1 MRKMIQV
8 RNLSRKAAL
17 GLTLALS
24 LGALSACDGLLDAE
38 LPHLLTDAALDSEET
53 AETQVNSA
61 IALFECGYSTFGWI
75 ALGHEDVLEAIAG
88 LGATAAVYRAT
99 PSTGTCDTSS
109 FDQSWFD
116 QIMGARAA
124 LSREDGRGVY
134 DRINNEWSLGAAGE
148 RLSAI
153 SSIYL
158 AATFKHFGEFL
169 CEMTFDEG
177 SLVRPLE
184 AMEMADSWITTA
196 LGHIGGTDF
205 AMPFGISNSAS
216 NMAIALRAQIRWAKG
231 DATATG
237 HSRAGDLALAA
248 ADAAAVLAA
257 DPSFTAWVTRE
268 SGETRRNRLH
278 YTASE
283 VILSTMYDKIDFWN
297 PAIRRPNPAT
307 GVVWAD
313 PIIFTGYIDL
323 GIETATG
330 RAVSDAGYPLTT
342 ADAGTE
348 PDTRVRHVS
357 GPGTGAGTF
366 VIPMRYTDVADD
378 IPLVSWK
385 ELRLIQA
392 ENENVLGN
400 RAAAI
405 AFVDMIRADAGLP
418 LVTYIG
424 AGATFQE
431 VRYLIHEERRRSF
444 FMEGARY
451 YSTKIQNTDISWFPR
466 NEGNTPSLASY
477 VLQGGVRMLFPADE
491 YTLNPNFI
499 NLDSRG
505 TGCDADQAPWVT

>member
-1 MRKMIQV
+1 MKGGYLHNI
-8 RNLSRKAAL
+8 LL
-17 GLTLALS
+17 IES
-24 LGALSACDGLLDAE
+24 LQAE
-38 LPHLLTDAALDSEET
+38 
-53 AETQVNSA
+53 
-61 IALFECGYSTFGWI
+61 C
-75 ALGHEDVLEAIAG
+75 
-88 LGATAAVYRAT
+88 
-99 PSTGTCDTSS
+99 
-109 FDQSWFD
+109 
-116 QIMGARAA
+116 AR
-124 LSREDGRGVY
+124 
-134 DRINNEWSLGAAGE
+134 
-148 RLSAI
+148 
-153 SSIYL
+153 
-158 AATFKHFGEFL
+158 
-169 CEMTFDEG
+169 
-177 SLVRPLE
+177 
-184 AMEMADSWITTA
+184 
-196 LGHIGGTDF
+196 
-205 AMPFGISNSAS
+205 
-216 NMAIALRAQIRWAKG
+216 
-231 DATATG
+231 
-237 HSRAGDLALAA
+237 
-248 ADAAAVLAA
+248 
-257 DPSFTAWVTRE
+257 
-268 SGETRRNRLH
+268 
-278 YTASE
+278 
-283 VILSTMYDKIDFWN
+283 
-297 PAIRRPNPAT
+297 
-307 GVVWAD
+307 
-313 PIIFTGYIDL
+313 L

-366 VIPMRYTDVADD
+366 VIPLRYTDVADD

-499 NLDSRG
+499 NLDNRG
-505 TGCDADQAPWVT
+505 TGCDADQAPWIA